1 MSDAGDPSL
10 TTLDRLPLT
19 EIAEVLE
26 RSFEGYFVPMRFSAE
41 TLGRLIQRG
50 HVDLTQS
57 YLITDG
63 AGASLGAMLIARRG
77 RDARVAA
84 LALVPEARGRGLGRH
99 AVARAVDDAT
109 RRGERRIVLEVITVN
124 HAARRL
130 YEASGFVTLGTLVGY
145 EWDASASSDP
155 SSSDP
160 GMETMVCDLDRALGV
175 LLRAYPERPSW
186 STAPASFAGATHPL
200 LAFSSTDGDAVAL
213 VEPAGTRMRLL
224 ALAVAAERR
233 RQGLAR
239 AFMHSLFQ
247 RFPDAGWTV
256 PPVVPETMADAFFVA
271 TGWRRSELT
280 QVEMERL
287 L

>member
-1 MSDAGDPSL
+1 MSGAKEPSL
-10 TTLDRLPLT
+10 TALDQRSLA
-19 EIAEVLE
+19 EIAKVLE
-26 RSFEGYFVPMRFSAE
+26 HGFEGYFVPMRFTSE
-41 TLGRLIQRG
+41 TLARLIQRG

-57 YLITDG
+57 YLISDG
-63 AGASLGAMLIARRG
+63 SGASLGAMLIARRG
-77 RDARVAA
+77 KDARIAA
-84 LALVPEARGRGLGRH
+84 LALVPQARGRGLGRH
-99 AVARAVDDAT
+99 AVARAVDDAAG
-109 RRGERRIVLEVITVN
+109 RGEQRIVLEVITIN

-145 EWDASASSDP
+145 ERDASSSP
-155 SSSDP
+155 EP
-160 GMETMVCDLDRALGV
+160 VVETVACDLDQAIGA

-186 STAPASFAGATHPL
+186 STAPVSFAGATHPL
-200 LAFSSTDGDAVAL
+200 QAYASADGDAVAL
-213 VEPAGTRMRLL
+213 VEAAGTRMRLL
-224 ALAVAAERR
+224 ALSVAQERR

-239 AFMHSLFQ
+239 DFMLSLFH
-247 RFPDAGWTV
+247 RFPDTGWTV